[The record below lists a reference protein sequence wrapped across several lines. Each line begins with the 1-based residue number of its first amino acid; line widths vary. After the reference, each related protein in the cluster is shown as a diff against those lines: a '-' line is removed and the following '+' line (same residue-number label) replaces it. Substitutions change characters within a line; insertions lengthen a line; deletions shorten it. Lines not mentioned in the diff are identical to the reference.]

1 MAFPF
6 PLRRTAVDASSG
18 AAPGPLGSGT
28 DGAPGTPGADPR
40 LDTDDPRRLRDEFER
55 LSVYV
60 DGAWDHNAW
69 YHPWLLAHVPRPCR
83 LALDVGSGGGRFTR
97 ELARR
102 CDHVFGLDISP
113 ATVAAAERLTARR
126 LQNVEF
132 VTGDV
137 REMDLPPNTFDC
149 IVSIA
154 CLHHLDLD
162 AAYRRLAQA
171 LRPSGILLVVDLVRS
186 KGLKDRG
193 RDLVAAPV
201 AAFLNLFHTGHL
213 RRPHEQREAWREHGE
228 NDAQQLTTRQ
238 VKAIAARALP
248 GAQVDRRLLWRYSLI
263 WQKP

>member
-6 PLRRTAVDASSG
+6 PLRRTPAAASPDADDASGERQS
-18 AAPGPLGSGT
+18 
-28 DGAPGTPGADPR
+28 
-40 LDTDDPRRLRDEFER
+40 LRDEFER
-55 LSVYV
+55 LSVFV

-113 ATVAAAERLTARR
+113 ATVAAAERLTPRR
-126 LQNVEF
+126 LKNIEF

-162 AAYRRLAQA
+162 AAYRRLAHA
-171 LRPSGILLVVDLVRS
+171 LRPSGVLLVVDLTRS

-193 RDLVAAPV
+193 RDAVAAPI

-213 RRPHEQREAWREHGE
+213 RQPRDKREAWREHGE